1 MGEVVSMS
9 HHKTTTDATITDI
22 WCLCRYITVPPSK
35 LPKRFWRVWEK
46 EIQTVKSRQRLLTLK
61 IMFSSNEKYQWCL
74 LGYKESN
81 ITKSQHYTICSSK
94 PKSTIYPISSG
105 KIPSATFLSPFKSP
119 ESIANVR
126 FSGVWKFKIMMQIWW
141 RKLHILL
148 HLHNTLSS
156 SSFSMHDQ
164 LAHAKKT
171 CFFQCA
177 PTFNCN
183 YFSR

>member
-46 EIQTVKSRQRLLTLK
+46 EIQTVKSRQRLLTLQ

-74 LGYKESN
+74 LGYKGSN
-81 ITKSQHYTICSSK
+81 ISKSQHYTICSSK
-94 PKSTIYPISSG
+94 PKSTLYPISSG
-105 KIPSATFLSPFKSP
+105 KIPSATFLSPFESP

-126 FSGVWKFKIMMQIWW
+126 
-141 RKLHILL
+141 LL
-148 HLHNTLSS
+148 WGLKVQNNDANLI
-156 SSFSMHDQ
+156 
-164 LAHAKKT
+164 KKT
-171 CFFQCA
+171 AYSIASTQYPFLIFFFYARPAGTCEKNMLL
-177 PTFNCN
+177 PMCPNI
-183 YFSR
+183 